1 MTWYRNGQ
9 EIGDDMDLANYM
21 LDAVSGANDD
31 PDAQS
36 WQDMFERYVNTS
48 FEPMEVMRL
57 CEHDGCGYNE
67 FFVDWVI
74 DMAQYDDDFGEKY
87 GFEWKEEEE

>member
-1 MTWYRNGQ
+1 MTWYRDGNR
-9 EIGDDMDLANYM
+9 IGNDMDLANYM
-21 LDAVSGANDD
+21 LDAVCGANDD
-31 PDAQS
+31 PDGQS
-36 WQDMFERYVNTS
+36 WQDRFENYVNST

-74 DMAQYDDDFGEKY
+74 DMAQYNDDFGEDY
-87 GFEWKEEEE
+87 GFEWREDE

>member
-21 LDAVSGANDD
+21 LDAVSGENSD
-31 PDAQS
+31 PDGET
-36 WQDMFERYVNTS
+36 WGYLFEGYVNET
-48 FEPMEVMRL
+48 FTPMEVMRL

-67 FFVDWVI
+67 FFVDWVV
-74 DMAQYDDDFGEKY
+74 DMAQYDRDFSGDY
-87 GFEWKEEEE
+87 GFEWRE

>member
-1 MTWYRNGQ
+1 MTWYRDGNR
-9 EIGDDMDLANYM
+9 IGNDMDLANYM
-21 LDAVSGANDD
+21 LDAVAGENSD
-31 PDAQS
+31 PDGQS
-36 WQDMFERYVNTS
+36 WQDRFENYVNST

-74 DMAQYDDDFGEKY
+74 DMAQYNDDFGEDY
-87 GFEWKEEEE
+87 GFEWREDE